1 MKLEGSVTY
10 TPDELAEMYRRTQFS
25 DRTGWVGEWP
35 LCLDEAPIIF
45 GSEALRARGE
55 DDRNYHLFDID
66 ARRAFDAVIGYIK
79 KNAESMTVS
88 PDADDASVIEAMR
101 EKVFASR
108 TELELADENVK
119 EQIAEQI
126 NNVIARIHADD

>member
-1 MKLEGSVTY
+1 MKLEESVTY

-25 DRTGWVGEWP
+25 DRTGWVGDWP
-35 LCLDEAPIIF
+35 RCLDEAPIIF
-45 GSEALRARGE
+45 GTEALRARGE
-55 DDRNYHLFDID
+55 DDGNYHLFDID
-66 ARRAFDAVIGYIK
+66 ALRAFDAVVAYIR

-88 PDADDASVIEAMR
+88 SDADDASVVEVML

-119 EQIAEQI
+119 EQIAEQLDD
-126 NNVIARIHADD
+126 VIASIHAD

>member
-1 MKLEGSVTY
+1 MKLEELITY
-10 TPDELAEMYRRTQFS
+10 TPDELAEMYRSQEFS
-25 DRTGWVGEWP
+25 NRTGWVGDWP
-35 LCLDEAPIIF
+35 RCLDEAPIIF

-55 DDRNYHLFDID
+55 DEENYHLFDID
-66 ARRAFDAVIGYIK
+66 SLRAFDAVVAYIK
-79 KNAESMTVS
+79 ENAEPMTVS

>member
-1 MKLEGSVTY
+1 MKLEEPITY

-25 DRTGWVGEWP
+25 DRTGWVGDWP

-55 DDRNYHLFDID
+55 DDRNYHLFGID
-66 ARRAFDAVIGYIK
+66 SLRAFDAVIAYIK
-79 KNAESMTVS
+79 KNAEPMTVS
-88 PDADDASVIEAMR
+88 CDADDASVVEAML

-126 NNVIARIHADD
+126 DGVIASIHAD